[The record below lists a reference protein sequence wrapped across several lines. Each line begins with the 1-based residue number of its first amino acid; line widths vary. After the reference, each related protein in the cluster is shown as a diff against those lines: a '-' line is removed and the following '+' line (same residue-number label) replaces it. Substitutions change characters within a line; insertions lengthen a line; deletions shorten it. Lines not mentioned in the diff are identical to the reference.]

1 LKIAILHHD
10 DCDGQGAAYA
20 AHCGLSA
27 NHELLFKAV
36 QYGEDPPYDELRAF
50 RPQQVYILDF
60 SYKSNVLK
68 DLMAEFSVVVIDHH
82 KSAAEDLADFPEVE
96 VVTFHEQGGVQ
107 YPIFRGVRVFQENSG
122 CVLAWLFFMP
132 DTEVPEILLYA
143 QDYDLW
149 KFELEHSKEIN
160 AFIQTLPFDFGEWRD
175 FYTPGAYD
183 AGKAIL
189 RFQQRQVES
198 RLKGVELMRFGRGLE
213 TDGYCFYAAGDKHGE
228 IVNLIAEVPC
238 VNASDNISVLG
249 DAMCAAYPD
258 APFSMSYCDRPDGK
272 RSYSL
277 RSRNGFDVSEVAK
290 AFGGGGH
297 HAAAAFSLPS
307 PPKF

>member
-1 LKIAILHHD
+1 MKIAILHHN
-10 DCDGQGAAYA
+10 DCDGIGAAYA

-50 RPQQVYILDF
+50 EPQQVYILDF

-82 KSAAEDLADFPEVE
+82 KSAAEDLADFPEID
-96 VVTFHEQGGVQ
+96 VVTFHEQDGVQ
-107 YPIFRGVRVFQENSG
+107 YPIFRGVRIFQENSG

-160 AFIQTLPFDFGEWRD
+160 AFIQTLPFDFEEWAD

-183 AGKAIL
+183 AGTAIL
-189 RFQQRQVES
+189 RFQSLQE
-198 RLKGVELMRFGRGLE
+198 G
-213 TDGYCFYAAGDKHGE
+213 TAT
-228 IVNLIAEVPC
+228 
-238 VNASDNISVLG
+238 ISVGEFNIRYNKAGELWINHYTG
-249 DAMCAAYPD
+249 EG
-258 APFSMSYCDRPDGK
+258 MSVDPPV
-272 RSYSL
+272 L
-277 RSRNGFDVSEVAK
+277 
-290 AFGGGGH
+290 
-297 HAAAAFSLPS
+297 AAAIRDFYT
-307 PPKF
+307 KHF